1 VKIALAQI
9 NPTVGDFAGNA
20 RLILDFTARAA
31 AQQADLVIFP
41 ELSICGYPP
50 ADLLEKSAF
59 LARAQQTLEEI
70 AAATASGPAILC
82 GTALAA
88 DSDAPAGKHARN
100 VAALL
105 SAGKIQFVQQ
115 KMLLPFYDVFDE
127 QRYFEPAQH
136 QTLTLLNGQPL
147 AITICEDAWNDKCFW
162 PRRLYP
168 IDPVDELMR
177 QWATLPDPIAS
188 THPRIVL
195 NISASPFWCGKRD
208 LRRNMLAA
216 IARRH
221 HAFVVMVNQ
230 VGGNDSLV
238 FDGSSIALSPTGDL
252 IAQGGSFRQDL
263 FLFDTDSF
271 TAYSEDSSL
280 LNFLR
285 ENGMSNQALTHN
297 VKDPRLQE
305 HLDESPEDA
314 ALVRDLESILE
325 GARPLLGE
333 QIYSAMTAETPLPV
347 TQESRPACESDWDR
361 DDIPAI
367 WQALVL
373 GTRDYVRKCGFSKA
387 LVALSGGID
396 SALVA
401 AIAVQ
406 ALGSENV
413 LGIGMPSE
421 FSSTGS
427 IDDARALAENLGI
440 RFELVAIHDVFTA
453 YTRSLEPLFAGTPF
467 GLAEENLQ
475 SRIRGALLMALSNK
489 FGALVLTTGNKSEMS
504 TGYCTLYGDMVGA
517 LAVIGD
523 VFKTRVYALSHYAN
537 RDREIIPHNTIA
549 KPPSAELRPG
559 QRDTDSLP
567 PYEIL
572 DPILEAYVERYQS
585 AEQILAELTAGH
597 QSELSHSTEARVPHS
612 SAASSPMSGKAM
624 QSGGEAPQTLDLA
637 LIRRVLSLVERSE
650 YKRQQAAPILKV
662 TRKSF
667 GNGRR
672 FPIAVKVE
680 V

>member
-1 VKIALAQI
+1 MKIALAQI

-20 RLILDFTARAA
+20 ARILDFTVRAA
-31 AQQADLVIFP
+31 AQAADLVVFP

-59 LARAQQTLEEI
+59 LVRARQTLDQI
-70 AAATASGPAILC
+70 AATTTSGPAILC
-82 GTALAA
+82 GVALAA
-88 DSDAPAGKHARN
+88 DDQSSEGKHARN

-105 SAGKIQFVQQ
+105 SGGRVNFLQQ

-127 QRYFEPAQH
+127 QRYFEPAAQ
-136 QTLTLLNGQPL
+136 QSLTLLNGQPL
-147 AITICEDAWNDKCFW
+147 AITVCEDAWNDKDFW
-162 PRRLYP
+162 PRQLYP
-168 IDPVDELMR
+168 VDPVDDLMR
-177 QWATLPDPIAS
+177 QWATLPDPIAR
-188 THPRIVL
+188 HPRLIL
-195 NISASPFWCGKRD
+195 NISASPYCCGKRE

-221 HAFVVMVNQ
+221 RAFVVMVNQ
-230 VGGNDSLV
+230 VGGNDSLI
-238 FDGSSIALSPTGDL
+238 FDGSSLVLAPNGEVA
-252 IAQGGSFRQDL
+252 AQAA
-263 FLFDTDSF
+263 SF
-271 TAYSEDSSL
+271 TEDLVFFDPAQPGDTPESLRSDPGVVTARSHPAYEPDC
-280 LNFLR
+280 
-285 ENGMSNQALTHN
+285 
-297 VKDPRLQE
+297 D
-305 HLDESPEDA
+305 
-314 ALVRDLESILE
+314 
-325 GARPLLGE
+325 
-333 QIYSAMTAETPLPV
+333 
-347 TQESRPACESDWDR
+347 CSD
-361 DDIPAI
+361 IVAT

-401 AIAVQ
+401 AIAVE
-406 ALGSENV
+406 ALGPDNV

-421 FSSTGS
+421 FSSIGS
-427 IDDARALAENLGI
+427 IDDARALAANLGI

-453 YTRSLEPLFAGTPF
+453 YTRTLEPLFAGTPF

-489 FGALVLTTGNKSEMS
+489 FGALVLTTGNKSEMA

-523 VFKTRVYALSHYAN
+523 VFKTRVYALSRYAN

-585 AEQILAELTAGH
+585 AEQILAELTSA
-597 QSELSHSTEARVPHS
+597 SEKS
-612 SAASSPMSGKAM
+612 
-624 QSGGEAPQTLDLA
+624 GEATPPIDLA

-650 YKRQQAAPILKV
+650 YKRQQAAPVLKV

-680 V
+680 L